1 MGSRQVT
8 CAARSTLFIGTQ
20 KVPAQTS
27 LRRWSP
33 HILACI
39 VCVCRAALLL
49 VRERTWTTPCIGC
62 VLSSAVWKQGPR
74 RENGGSSSPPVGRQ
88 MLGEQQ
94 TGCVCEAEAV
104 SKARVP
110 GPPRGGSSEHQLL
123 AQPLGAMR
131 PAGAK
136 GTHLC
141 EALGM
146 GKPALPFQTPYHR
159 PTYMHTQRPKE
170 RGTRTGRPEPGQWS
184 GRGWWHLKAAVT
196 EAETTPCLSP
206 PGPQQLLASGCDG

>member
-8 CAARSTLFIGTQ
+8 CVARSTVFIGTQ
-20 KVPAQTS
+20 KVPAQPS

-49 VRERTWTTPCIGC
+49 VGERDWTTPCISC
-62 VLSSAVWKQGPR
+62 VLSSAVRKQGPR
-74 RENGGSSSPPVGRQ
+74 REKWGSSSPPVGRQ

-110 GPPRGGSSEHQLL
+110 GLPRGGSSEHQLL
-123 AQPLGAMR
+123 AQPLGSMR

-136 GTHLC
+136 GTIFVKPWGSGSLPCPFRPPPPTAQHTCTHSGLKGEGQEQGGPNQGSGLG
-141 EALGM
+141 EAG
-146 GKPALPFQTPYHR
+146 
-159 PTYMHTQRPKE
+159 
-170 RGTRTGRPEPGQWS
+170 GT
-184 GRGWWHLKAAVT
+184 
-196 EAETTPCLSP
+196 
-206 PGPQQLLASGCDG
+206 